1 MENIIPSRVST
12 AGKLLKNAIVA
23 LTINLILSFGVFLI
37 AFFIRPGEKLQDLVT
52 LTGVIILLITIYS
65 LYELYHAG
73 DFLQKSYWESEDET
87 IS

>member
-23 LTINLILSFGVFLI
+23 IIINLILSFGVFLI
-37 AFFIRPGEKLQDLVT
+37 AVYRPGEKSQDLVT
-52 LTGVIILLITIYS
+52 LTGVIILLVTIYS

-73 DFLQKSYWESEDET
+73 DYLQKSYWESEDET